1 MEEMTVRLLQA
12 QVLLP
17 RVKARLLQARQA
29 RGLLFDFATWTRG
42 YERALLAL
50 WDAAATAAPPP
61 RARVRVGAGENTHAG
76 EQHSSRYTAALP
88 RDSDAVPRG
97 MHIVAAAL
105 PQHARR

>member
-1 MEEMTVRLLQA
+1 MRLLQA

-61 RARVRVGAGENTHAG
+61 RASVRVGAEVPPHTPG
-76 EQHSSRYTAALP
+76 EQHSSRHTAALP